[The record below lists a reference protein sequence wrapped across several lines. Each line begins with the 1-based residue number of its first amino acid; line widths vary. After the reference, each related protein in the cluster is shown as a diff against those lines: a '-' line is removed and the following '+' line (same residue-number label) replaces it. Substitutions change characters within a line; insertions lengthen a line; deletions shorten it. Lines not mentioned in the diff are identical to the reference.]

1 MADSIEES
9 TISSRDDNSGVKRF
23 VAEKKDPT
31 QEPNQNGP
39 TVGDEEYI
47 TGLKRLVVV
56 GACTM
61 ATFLLMLDI
70 SIVATAIPKIADQ
83 FHSLPDIGWYGSS
96 YLLAFCAV
104 QPLSGRIYNQFPT
117 KLTYMTFIAIFELG
131 SLLSG
136 VADSSDMLII
146 GRAVAGIGASGL
158 MNGGLTI
165 IRFSVPMEKT
175 ASNLLDPTQSGLVN
189 IENLPA
195 AQLGILLGPLIG
207 GALTEYAT
215 WRWCFYINLPLG
227 ALVVLALF
235 FIRIPDHR
243 VSSEIKVGL
252 LPILHS
258 FDLVGFA
265 IFSGTAIMLLIAV
278 EWGGNKYPWDS
289 ATIIG
294 LFCGSA
300 SALVFFLFWE
310 HRKGMEALL
319 PLSILKQ
326 RIVWTSCL
334 HMFFICANMMTTS
347 YYMAVYFQAVR
358 DKSPTMSGVYLLP
371 SVLSQMAFGI
381 IAGILVTRLGYYL
394 PWAIASGAL
403 ATIGTGLLTT
413 LSPTTSAVRWI
424 FFQIIAGAGRGMGLQ
439 MPVIAVQ
446 TSLPPSS
453 ISLGVTA
460 VIFAQQLG
468 PALFLSLAQTILS
481 STLESSLP
489 AALTKLSDTANIPTS
504 PMYIEN
510 IIDAGATGFRNVVSG
525 KEVGA
530 VVSAYCEAVDRIFYM
545 GTGAAGCAFLVALGM
560 GWRSVKIGREKE
572 DMRGGGGEDGGDV
585 EGGDAGLV
593 KETRKAEV

>member
-1 MADSIEES
+1 M
-9 TISSRDDNSGVKRF
+9 SSRDDDTGVKKSLAR
-23 VAEKKDPT
+23 KNDSI
-31 QEPNQNGP
+31 QEQNPEGLS
-39 TVGDEEYI
+39 VGHKRYI
-47 TGLKRLVVV
+47 TGLKRLIVV

-70 SIVATAIPKIADQ
+70 SIVATAIPKITDQ

-117 KLTYMTFIAIFELG
+117 KLTYMAFIAIFELG

-136 VADSSDMLII
+136 VANSSDMLII

-175 ASNLLDPTQSGLVN
+175 ATYLGGMIST
-189 IENLPA
+189 

-207 GALTEYAT
+207 GALTEFAT

-227 ALVVLALF
+227 ALVVIALF

-243 VSSEIKVGL
+243 LHSDIKTGL
-252 LPILHS
+252 LLILHS
-258 FDLVGFA
+258 FDLLGFA
-265 IFSGTAIMLLIAV
+265 IFAGTAIMLLVAV
-278 EWGGNKYPWDS
+278 EWGGNKYFWNS

-300 SALVFFLFWE
+300 SALVLFLLWE
-310 HRKGMEALL
+310 RRKGMEALL

-371 SVLSQMAFGI
+371 SVLSQMAFGV

-413 LSPTTSAVRWI
+413 LSPTTSAFKWI
-424 FFQIIAGAGRGMGLQ
+424 FFQIIAGAGRGMGIQ
-439 MPVIAVQ
+439 MPIIAVQ
-446 TSLPPSS
+446 TSLPPPS
-453 ISLGVTA
+453 ISLGVTT
-460 VIFAQQLG
+460 VVFSQQLG

-481 STLESSLP
+481 SILKSQLP
-489 AALTKLSDTANIPTS
+489 SVLSKLSNTTIPTTD
-504 PMYIEN
+504 IQN
-510 IIDAGATGFRNVVSG
+510 IINAGATGFRDVVGES
-525 KEVGA
+525 EVQG
-530 VVSAYCEAVDRIFYM
+530 VVKVYCEAVDRVFYM
-545 GTGAAGCAFLVALGM
+545 GTGAAGCAFLVAWGM
-560 GWRSVKIGREKE
+560 GWRSVKRGKGKEMEK
-572 DMRGGGGEDGGDV
+572 D
-585 EGGDAGLV
+585 EGG
-593 KETRKAEV
+593 RRR